1 MSIQKILPD
10 EFADVKKFYS
20 DLIDEMGDGNESIG
34 WKKGVYPSD
43 GYIAESIEKGCMY
56 KLEAD
61 GQIAAVA
68 VADENCNGGY
78 DGVKFMTECDTS
90 EVWAFHA
97 LAVSPRFQGKEWE
110 RLL

>member
-43 GYIAESIEKGCMY
+43 GYIAESIERGCMY

-90 EVWAFHA
+90 EIWVFHA
-97 LAVSPRFQGKEWE
+97 LAVSPRFKGKEWE